1 MTDIHELYNDVTSGG
16 EATFILSYRGSEFEF
31 EVRALR
37 RTRKNDVLAALPEG
51 FLDPTAIPDSLD
63 RDELAELSDEELIKE
78 IEDAGGDVGELMSG
92 QLLDAEATEV
102 VIDAMVDSFSHPELA
117 DTELRNM
124 LESSQFPDSGFNQML
139 NKMIEVST
147 PSEGVRDFRGSS

>member
-1 MTDIHELYNDVTSGG
+1 VS
-16 EATFILSYRGSEFEF
+16 
-31 EVRALR
+31 
-37 RTRKNDVLAALPEG
+37 VLAALPEG

-78 IEDAGGDVGELMSG
+78 IENAGGDVGELMSG

-102 VIDAMVDSFSHPELA
+102 VIGAMVDSFSHPELA